1 MLRKYFLQSQ
11 STNTKLPVHHKRH
24 ISLPWYRKF
33 KGSFCTEGIVESQ
46 RVGYLYKWSSL
57 STILQNQVGREI
69 RFQVSF
75 RSGIKQEPDS
85 GFVLNGTKISSTVLT
100 LSEFKCA
107 AAWLVCDHQ
116 FIIFIYC
123 FYIYFIFIFILFLYP
138 QTTAYET
145 EFCPRSIPVI
155 GSQPGNPGWE
165 HPIKAFQTER
175 KTTSV
180 SKYCNKNS
188 EFIFELFFSPLNK
201 VQPGSKNPLLTAK
214 MGSKRRHLGL
224 SPITQNFCNSDKV
237 GL

>member
-11 STNTKLPVHHKRH
+11 STNTKLPVHHTRH

-33 KGSFCTEGIVESQ
+33 KGSFCTEGIVLSQ
-46 RVGYLYKWSSL
+46 RVGYLYKWLSL

-107 AAWLVCDHQ
+107 AAWLVCDHH

-123 FYIYFIFIFILFLYP
+123 FYIYFIFIFILFLYFYHYFYVLFLYP
-138 QTTAYET
+138 QTTVHET
-145 EFCPRSIPVI
+145 ELCPRRIPVI
-155 GSQPGNPGWE
+155 GSQPGKPRWE
-165 HPIKAFQTER
+165 HLIKAFQTER

-188 EFIFELFFSPLNK
+188 EFIFELFFP
-201 VQPGSKNPLLTAK
+201 
-214 MGSKRRHLGL
+214 H
-224 SPITQNFCNSDKV
+224 PIESSQAVKIPY
-237 GL
+237 